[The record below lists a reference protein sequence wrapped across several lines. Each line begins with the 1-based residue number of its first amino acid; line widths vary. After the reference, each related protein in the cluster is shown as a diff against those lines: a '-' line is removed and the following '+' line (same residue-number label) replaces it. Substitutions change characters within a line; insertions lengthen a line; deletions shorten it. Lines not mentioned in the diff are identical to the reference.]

1 MLAKKIEDVVL
12 EELMAAGL
20 NSFELEVFGS
30 LYFKESGYAHIDFN
44 WVEVEDNREIENTLR
59 VIDLECSVFDIVQRE
74 LRKEDAHSTLSMSS
88 NGGYVGASCSAHKLF
103 LVIS

>member
-1 MLAKKIEDVVL
+1 MLAKRIEDAVL

-44 WVEVEDNREIENTLR
+44 WVEVEDNKEIENTLR

-74 LRKEDAHSTLSMSS
+74 LRKENAHSRLSMSS
-88 NGGYVGASCSAHKLF
+88 NLGYIGAPCAAHNLIIV
-103 LVIS
+103 LS